1 MPHSRAVAVCAAPVD
16 IVSGKLRM
24 AFENLSRVALVALC
38 LATGY
43 SSAQA
48 GAGEPAKI
56 VSRKISDFHIGR
68 DETRFGPLEF
78 IGGLEMVSSNSL
90 FGSLS
95 SIRMRP
101 DGKSFV
107 GVLDTGHW
115 LTGSIERD
123 ANGRLSGL
131 SGVEITPM
139 RDRVGRTYEGKGH
152 MDAEGLALDGDRLLV
167 SFEQYH
173 RVDVYPDPGFL
184 DSRSLSTV
192 GILVPRDEMRSNR
205 GIETVVVAPASGP
218 LKGAP
223 LIVTER
229 SLDEDGN
236 RLAAILDGPLK
247 GQFTVEQDGS
257 FDVTDGAF
265 LPDGDLLL
273 LERRFNMAE
282 GIGMR
287 IRRIKGADIKPG
299 AIVNGELLVEGNFN
313 YNIDNMEGID
323 TFQAADGTTHVI
335 LVSDDNHSILQR
347 NLMLE
352 FRLID

>member
-1 MPHSRAVAVCAAPVD
+1 
-16 IVSGKLRM
+16 M
-24 AFENLSRVALVALC
+24 AFENLSRAALVVLS
-38 LATGY
+38 LATGL
-43 SSAQA
+43 SSAY
-48 GAGEPAKI
+48 AGEPAKI
-56 VSRKISDFHIGR
+56 ISRQISDFHIGR

-78 IGGLEMVSSNSL
+78 IGGLEMVSSNSV

-123 ANGRLSGL
+123 AKGRLSGL

-139 RDRVGRTYEGKGH
+139 RDRSGRTYEGKGR
-152 MDAEGLALDGDRLLV
+152 MDAEGVALDGDRILV
-167 SFEQYH
+167 SFEGNH
-173 RVDVYPDPGFL
+173 RVDAYPDSGFL
-184 DSRSLSTV
+184 DSRALSTV
-192 GILVPRDEMRSNR
+192 GILIPSDEMRVNR
-205 GIETVVVAPASGP
+205 GIETVVVAPASSP

-223 LIVTER
+223 VIVTER

-236 RLAAILDGPLK
+236 RLAAILEGPLK
-247 GQFTVEQDGS
+247 GQFAVEKDGS

-287 IRRIKGADIKPG
+287 IRRIKGRDIKPG
-299 AIVNGELLVEGNFN
+299 AVVNGELLVEGNFN
-313 YNIDNMEGID
+313 YNIDNMEGLD
-323 TFQAADGTTHVI
+323 TFQAEDGTTHII

-352 FRLID
+352 FRLAD

>member
-1 MPHSRAVAVCAAPVD
+1 
-16 IVSGKLRM
+16 M
-24 AFENLSRVALVALC
+24 AFENLSRAALVVLS
-38 LATGY
+38 LATGILGAY
-43 SSAQA
+43 
-48 GAGEPAKI
+48 AGEPAKI
-56 VSRKISDFHIGR
+56 ISRQISDFHIGR

-78 IGGLEMVSSNSL
+78 IGGLEMVSSNSV

-123 ANGRLSGL
+123 AKGRLSGL

-139 RDRVGRTYEGKGH
+139 RDRSGRTYEGKGR
-152 MDAEGLALDGDRLLV
+152 MDAEGVALDGDRVLV
-167 SFEQYH
+167 SFEGNH
-173 RVDVYPDPGFL
+173 RVDAYPASGFL
-184 DSRSLSTV
+184 NSRALSTV
-192 GILVPRDEMRSNR
+192 GILIPSDEMRVNR
-205 GIETVVVAPASGP
+205 GIETVVVAPASSP

-223 LIVTER
+223 VIVTER

-236 RLAAILDGPLK
+236 RLAAILEGPLK
-247 GQFTVEQDGS
+247 GQFAVERDGS

-287 IRRIKGADIKPG
+287 IRRIEGRDIRPG
-299 AIVNGELLVEGNFN
+299 AVVNGELLVEGNFN

-323 TFQAADGTTHVI
+323 TFQAEDGTTHII

-352 FRLID
+352 FRLVD

>member
-1 MPHSRAVAVCAAPVD
+1 
-16 IVSGKLRM
+16 M
-24 AFENLSRVALVALC
+24 AFGNLSRAALVVLG
-38 LATGY
+38 LATGL
-43 SSAQA
+43 SGAH
-48 GAGEPAKI
+48 AGEPAKI
-56 VSRKISDFHIGR
+56 ISRQISDFHIGR
-68 DETRFGPLEF
+68 NETRFGPLEF

-101 DGKSFV
+101 DGKGFL

-115 LTGSIERD
+115 LTGNIERD
-123 ANGRLSGL
+123 AKGRLSGL

-139 RDRVGRTYEGKGH
+139 RDRIGRTYEGKGH
-152 MDAEGLALDGDRLLV
+152 MDAEGLALDGDRILV
-167 SFEQYH
+167 SFEQDH
-173 RVDVYPDPGFL
+173 RVDVYPNPGFL
-184 DSRSLSTV
+184 DSRSLSTI
-192 GILVPRDEMRSNR
+192 GILIPRDEMRANR
-205 GIETVVVAPASGP
+205 AIEAVVVAPASSP

-223 LIVTER
+223 VIVAER

-236 RLAAILDGPLK
+236 RLAAILGGPLK
-247 GQFTVEQDGS
+247 GQFTVEKDGS

-265 LPDGDLLL
+265 LPGGDLLL

-313 YNIDNMEGID
+313 YNIDNMEGFD
-323 TFQAADGTTHVI
+323 AFQAADGTTHVI

>member
-1 MPHSRAVAVCAAPVD
+1 MPRSRVAAACAAPD
-16 IVSGKLRM
+16 TMIRM
-24 AFENLSRVALVALC
+24 AFENLSRAALVVLS
-38 LATGY
+38 LATGL
-43 SSAQA
+43 SSAY
-48 GAGEPAKI
+48 AGEPAKI
-56 VSRKISDFHIGR
+56 ISRQISDFHIGR

-78 IGGLEMVSSNSL
+78 LGGLEMVSSNSL

-123 ANGRLSGL
+123 AKGRLSGL
-131 SGVEITPM
+131 SDVEVTPM
-139 RDRVGRTYEGKGH
+139 RDRVGRAYEGKGR
-152 MDAEGLALDGDRLLV
+152 MDAEGVALDGDRVLV
-167 SFEQYH
+167 SFEQNH
-173 RVDVYPDPGFL
+173 RVDVYPDPGFV
-184 DSRSLSTV
+184 DSRALSTIN
-192 GILVPRDEMRSNR
+192 ILIPRKELRGNR
-205 GIETVVVAPASGP
+205 GLETVAVAPASSP

-223 LIVTER
+223 VIIAER
-229 SLDEDGN
+229 SLDDDGN

-247 GQFTVEQDGS
+247 GRFAVENDGS
-257 FDVTDGAF
+257 YDPTDGAF
-265 LPDGDLLL
+265 LPGGDLLL

-299 AIVNGELLVEGNFN
+299 AVVNGELLVEGNFN
-313 YNIDNMEGID
+313 FNIDNMEGID
-323 TFQAADGTTHVI
+323 AFRAADGTTHII

-352 FRLID
+352 FRLVD

>member
-1 MPHSRAVAVCAAPVD
+1 
-16 IVSGKLRM
+16 M
-24 AFENLSRVALVALC
+24 AFENLSRAALVVLG
-38 LATGY
+38 LATGL
-43 SSAQA
+43 SVAH
-48 GAGEPAKI
+48 AGEPATI

-107 GVLDTGHW
+107 GVLDTGQW
-115 LTGSIERD
+115 LTGNIERD
-123 ANGRLSGL
+123 AMGRLSGL
-131 SGVEITPM
+131 SDVEITPM

-152 MDAEGLALDGDRLLV
+152 MDAEGLALDGDRILV

-192 GILVPRDEMRSNR
+192 GILIPRDEMRSNR
-205 GIETVVVAPASGP
+205 GIETVVIAPASSP

-223 LIVTER
+223 VIVAER

-236 RLAAILDGPLK
+236 RLAAILSGPLK
-247 GQFTVEQDGS
+247 GQFTVEEDGS

-287 IRRIKGADIKPG
+287 IRRIKEADIKPG

-313 YNIDNMEGID
+313 YNIDNMEGLD
-323 TFQAADGTTHVI
+323 AFQAADGTTHVI